1 MPERVA
7 LVTGATGGIGRATVA
22 QLLADGFSVAA
33 AGTREERVANLC
45 SGDERLCGVVADIR
59 QVAECERVVAEAVA
73 WRGRLDLLVNN
84 AGVWEGGRSDEVSEL
99 AWDRILEVNLK
110 GAFFLCRYAIPHLE
124 RVGGSI
130 VNVSSDAGLVG
141 NAEAAAYCASKGGLT
156 VMTKALAVELAARG
170 IRVNAVCPVE
180 VDTPMMERALATESD
195 PDAVKQE
202 ILGHYPQGGD
212 ARFVDAREVAA
223 LICFLARPEAA
234 PITGAAVPIDFGV
247 TAGY

>member
-1 MPERVA
+1 MSERVA

-22 QLLADGFSVAA
+22 QLLGDGFSVVA
-33 AGTREERVANLC
+33 AGTNAERVAKLC
-45 SGDERLCGVVADIR
+45 SGDERLHGVVADIR

-73 WRGRLDLLVNN
+73 WKGRLHLLVNN
-84 AGVWEGGRSDEVSEL
+84 AGVWEGGPSDQVSEHV
-99 AWDRILEVNLK
+99 WDRILDVNLK

-124 RVGGSI
+124 LVGGSI

-141 NAEAAAYCASKGGLT
+141 NAESAAYCASKGGLT

-180 VDTPMMERALATESD
+180 VDTPMMERALADE
-195 PDAVKQE
+195 PDADAAKRE
-202 ILGHYPQGGD
+202 TLSHYPQGD
-212 ARFVDAREVAA
+212 HARFVEAAEVAA
-223 LICFLARPEAA
+223 LIGFLARPEAA